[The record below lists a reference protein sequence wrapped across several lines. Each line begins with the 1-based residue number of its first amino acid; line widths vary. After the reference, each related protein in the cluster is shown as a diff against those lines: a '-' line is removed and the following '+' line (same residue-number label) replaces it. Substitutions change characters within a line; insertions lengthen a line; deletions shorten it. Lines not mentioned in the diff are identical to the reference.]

1 VASVALASSNAV
13 SRPIRVSTSDQ
24 SVFRVVAERPASTA
38 QFTGLNLATDRT
50 QPGIKVGGMKVVER
64 KVTGSAT
71 DDRRRVLVELTPL
84 TEQSVYPLYEP
95 LFQGS
100 IELLKDRTD
109 KELQV
114 MIDFL
119 ERGREMVEK
128 EIEQLERKA
137 D

>member
-1 VASVALASSNAV
+1 
-13 SRPIRVSTSDQ
+13 
-24 SVFRVVAERPASTA
+24 
-38 QFTGLNLATDRT
+38 
-50 QPGIKVGGMKVVER
+50 M
-64 KVTGSAT
+64 
-71 DDRRRVLVELTPL
+71 ELTVL

-109 KELQV
+109 EELQV